1 MSANGV
7 GNADGGDPE
16 VESRLRENAVTMNK
30 MSDLRAQM
38 EKLNVARRQKKSKV
52 EMQSLYIGYC
62 DYHLVTCISDI
73 ATISP
78 IPKANFSTA
87 AVLRCDYLLVY

>member
-38 EKLNVARRQKKSKV
+38 EKLNVARRQKKSKAARRGAGGAG
-52 EMQSLYIGYC
+52 SGRGGGGIGKG
-62 DYHLVTCISDI
+62 S
-73 ATISP
+73 A
-78 IPKANFSTA
+78 
-87 AVLRCDYLLVY
+87 RGGGRR

>member
-1 MSANGV
+1 MSTNGV

-30 MSDLRAQM
+30 MSDLRVQM

-52 EMQSLYIGYC
+52 EIQSL
-62 DYHLVTCISDI
+62 SDI
-73 ATISP
+73 VDNT
-78 IPKANFSTA
+78 
-87 AVLRCDYLLVY
+87 L